1 MSPLSGFVFCIGV
14 LAGISAAEVVAVLKS
29 GSRVTETVITND
41 SASVNIEATTGS
53 TITSEA
59 IINATAKAMAGG
71 R

>member
-14 LAGISAAEVVAVLKS
+14 LAGIWAAEVVAVLKS

-41 SASVNIEATTGS
+41 SASVNIEATTGF